1 MLYWVEYVTEEKD
14 DKRIFQDNDR
24 YLCEAESFEDCVKK
38 AIEYKPLA
46 EIEEISKS
54 HCGVIK

>member
-1 MLYWVEYVTEEKD
+1 MLYWVEYVMEERDEK
-14 DKRIFQDNDR
+14 KVFQDGDR

-38 AIEYKPLA
+38 AIEYKPGA

-54 HCGVIK
+54 SCEIIK